1 MLAVIIQDV
10 LIKSRKMKNIII
22 ILFFFPLYISA
33 QISKP
38 ILSKLI
44 DYSKEK
50 TPAYCGYQV
59 EYGVLKFELQESG
72 GNFKKGD
79 VIFIVQKCPRET
91 MEMSSGEY
99 ENNKIYLLSIG
110 SASNK
115 LYSENGFE
123 ICKLFYRKDNP
134 KVFWNGEVKKA

>member
-1 MLAVIIQDV
+1 
-10 LIKSRKMKNIII
+10 MKNIII
-22 ILFFFPLYISA
+22 ILCLFPLYISA

-91 MEMSSGEY
+91 MEMSAGEY

-110 SASNK
+110 SAANK
-115 LYSENGFE
+115 PYSESGYE
-123 ICKLFYRKDNP
+123 ICKLFYPKDNP
-134 KVFWNGEVKKA
+134 KVFWYGGVKKT